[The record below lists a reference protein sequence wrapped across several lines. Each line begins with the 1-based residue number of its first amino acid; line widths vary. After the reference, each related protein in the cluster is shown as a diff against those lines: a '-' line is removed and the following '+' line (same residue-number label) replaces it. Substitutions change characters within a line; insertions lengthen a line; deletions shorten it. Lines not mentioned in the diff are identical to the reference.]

1 VDTQIFSAGRFF
13 TGELAERERFAFW
26 KEAVCDTFVGLD
38 VRRFGAGAFS
48 GEITRSV
55 AGEGAGAVT
64 FISVASDRQSAERS
78 PGRIRRDHESFV
90 LLGLQIG
97 GQGILEHGERSIRLA
112 PGDMALFDSTRP
124 YRWVFHEDFRQI
136 VLRFPAA
143 MLLPRLPRGG
153 AWLGHRLSG
162 RTALGRLV
170 AEQVAVTTRALDS
183 VGPDIRA
190 MLAAQLVELLV
201 AGVEEELRVFTG
213 GGPPSRQALIA
224 RAKRIIAARLAD
236 PALSVQ
242 AVAAELGISTGYLH
256 QLFRQTGETVGDL
269 MRAERLERARRDL
282 ADPAR
287 RAESVTEIAMRWGFA
302 DLPTFSHAFRASFGR
317 SPRDYRAASR

>member
-1 VDTQIFSAGRFF
+1 LALQIFSAGRFS
-13 TGELAERERFAFW
+13 TGTLAERERFAFW

-38 VRRFGAGAFS
+38 VRRFGAGAFA

-55 AGEGAGAVT
+55 AGEGASAVT
-64 FISVASDRQSAERS
+64 FISVGSEGQSAERS
-78 PGRIRRDHESFV
+78 PSRIRRDHESWI
-90 LLGLQIG
+90 LLGLQVG
-97 GQGILEHGERSIRLA
+97 GQGILEHGERSIHLA

-124 YRWVFHEDFRQI
+124 YRWVFREEFRQI
-136 VLRFPAA
+136 VLRFPVA
-143 MLLPRLPRGG
+143 MLLPRLPKGG

-170 AEQVAVTTRALDS
+170 AEQVAVTSRALDT

-190 MLAAQLVELLV
+190 MLAGQLVELLV
-201 AGVEEELRVFTG
+201 AGVEEELRAFTG

-224 RAKRIIAARLAD
+224 RAKRIIQARLAD
-236 PALSVQ
+236 PGLSVQ
-242 AVAAELGISTGYLH
+242 VIADELGISTGYLH

-269 MRAERLERARRDL
+269 VRSERLERARRDL

-287 RAESVTEIAMRWGFA
+287 TGESVTEIAMRWGFA
-302 DLPTFSHAFRASFGR
+302 DLPTFSHAFRASFGQ
-317 SPRDYRAASR
+317 SPRDYRSAVR